1 MRTPRIEDLRPTRLP
16 ATVLAAAVGAGSA
29 VLLILRLFVP
39 RPVGV
44 ADNYDGVRLMCHLG
58 VDVRLP
64 RNTPRL
70 RDYVYYRY
78 DHLAHFGCQRHALG
92 SIRLPDVPY
101 QSSQLLVL
109 YAGRALTRVL
119 GLPGYLDLRA
129 VGIVCCLLIG
139 TAVGL
144 LYRIATLRHRYRL
157 LLCAAVVAVV
167 GDTVFID
174 YAVSPFSEIASVIGL
189 LYVAVGVLMLAGP
202 GRRRRLA
209 GIAVT
214 GVSGLFLATAKTQNV
229 SAVLPLALLLLLPAV
244 PMPVPSR
251 PARLAGL
258 ARLAG
263 MRGLARLAGRVR
275 LPALDRRLR
284 HRLTGLVAV
293 VVMAVGAFAVSG
305 NEDKRT
311 AQLTE
316 ANFVV
321 VTLLSTSAH
330 PERDVAE
337 FGAPSWLADY
347 AGAPPWCAPTTLQDS
362 AAYQKFTKGLSHQ
375 RILGFFLDHRT
386 RLLPVLNRVAG
397 YFYEP
402 RPTATLCGPGP
413 HGTQVIVLPRLGNYT
428 HLAHTPRGL
437 QDHRWSPVTDALGLL
452 RGSGLATLLLL
463 WLLPAAAVTAT
474 RRRRALRG
482 VGAVLALLLVVALTQ
497 FGESAFADGI
507 DTAKHLDLAVLA
519 TALAWVFAAVEVLA
533 ALTRRVRRD
542 TAAVAGIP
550 RPASV
555 SAPESEPVA

>member
-1 MRTPRIEDLRPTRLP
+1 MRKPRIEDLRPTRLP
-16 ATVLAAAVGAGSA
+16 ATVLAATVGAGSA
-29 VLLILRLFVP
+29 VLLMLRLFVP

-109 YAGRALTRVL
+109 YAGRALTRLL

-139 TAVGL
+139 AAVGL

-174 YAVSPFSEIASVIGL
+174 YAVSPFSEIASIIGL

-202 GRRRRLA
+202 SRRRRLA

-214 GVSGLFLATAKTQNV
+214 GISGLFLATAKTQNV
-229 SAVLPLALLLLLPAV
+229 SAVLPLALLLLLPAI

-251 PARLAGL
+251 PARLAE
-258 ARLAG
+258 
-263 MRGLARLAGRVR
+263 LAGRVR

-293 VVMAVGAFAVSG
+293 VVMTAGALAVSG

-321 VTLLSTSAH
+321 VTLLPTSAH

-375 RILGFFLDHRT
+375 RILGFFLDHPT

-413 HGTQVIVLPRLGNYT
+413 HGTQIMVLPRLGNYT

-463 WLLPAAAVTAT
+463 WLLPAAAITAT

-482 VGAVLALLLVVALTQ
+482 VGALLGLLLIVALAQ

-519 TALAWVFAAVEVLA
+519 TALAWVLAAVEVLA
-533 ALTRRVRRD
+533 ALTSRDRRD
-542 TAAVAGIP
+542 AAAVTGIP

>member
-1 MRTPRIEDLRPTRLP
+1 MRKPRIEDLRPSRLP
-16 ATVLAAAVGAGSA
+16 ATVVAAVVGTGSA
-29 VLLILRLFVP
+29 ILLMVRLFVP

-78 DHLAHFGCQRHALG
+78 DHLAHFTCQRHALG

-101 QSSQLLVL
+101 RSSQLLVL

-139 TAVGL
+139 AAVGL
-144 LYRIATLRHRYRL
+144 LYRVATLRHRYRL
-157 LLCAAVVAVV
+157 LLCAAVVGVIA
-167 GDTVFID
+167 DTVFID

-229 SAVLPLALLLLLPAV
+229 PAVLPLALVLLAPAV
-244 PMPVPSR
+244 PLTVPARPHR
-251 PARLAGL
+251 PAGSNRLHGL
-258 ARLAG
+258 D
-263 MRGLARLAGRVR
+263 
-275 LPALDRRLR
+275 LPQRLDRRLR

-293 VVMAVGAFAVSG
+293 VVMTTGAFAVSG

-311 AQLTE
+311 ARLTE
-316 ANFVV
+316 ANFVA
-321 VTLLSTSAH
+321 VTLLPTSGH
-330 PERDVAE
+330 PQRDLAE
-337 FGAPSWLADY
+337 FGAPSWVANY
-347 AGAPPWCAPTTLQDS
+347 SGAPPWCAPTSLQDG

-375 RILGFFLDHRT
+375 RILGFFANHPT
-386 RLLPVLNRVAG
+386 RLLPVLDRVAG

-413 HGTQVIVLPRLGNYT
+413 RGTRVMVLPHLANYT
-428 HLAHTPRGL
+428 HLGHTPRGL
-437 QDHRWSPVTDALGLL
+437 LDRRWAPVTKALGLL
-452 RGSGLATLLLL
+452 RGAGMGTLLLV
-463 WLLPAAAVTAT
+463 WLLPAAVVTAT
-474 RRRRALRG
+474 RRRRVLRG
-482 VGAVLALLLVVALTQ
+482 SGALQGLLLAVAVTQ
-497 FGESAFADGI
+497 FGASAFADGI

-519 TALAWVFAAVEVLA
+519 TALAWVFAAVEVPA
-533 ALTRRVRRD
+533 ALTKRHRRD
-542 TAAVAGIP
+542 TAEVAGIP
-550 RPASV
+550 QPVSTPA
-555 SAPESEPVA
+555 SEPVR

>member
-1 MRTPRIEDLRPTRLP
+1 LNQGVRKPRIEDLRPSRLP

-29 VLLILRLFVP
+29 VLLMLRLFVP

-78 DHLAHFGCQRHALG
+78 DHLAHFTCQRHALG

-101 QSSQLLVL
+101 RSSQLLVL
-109 YAGRALTRVL
+109 YAARMLTRVL

-129 VGIVCCLLIG
+129 VGIVCCVLIG
-139 TAVGL
+139 AAVGL
-144 LYRIATLRHRYRL
+144 LYRVATLRHRYRL
-157 LLCAAVVAVV
+157 LVCAAVVAVV
-167 GDTVFID
+167 ADTVFID

-202 GRRRRLA
+202 SRRRRLA

-229 SAVLPLALLLLLPAV
+229 PAVLPLALVLLAPAV
-244 PMPVPSR
+244 PVVVPER
-251 PARLAGL
+251 LTRLAGVM
-258 ARLAG
+258 RLHG
-263 MRGLARLAGRVR
+263 
-275 LPALDRRLR
+275 LDRRLR

-293 VVMAVGAFAVSG
+293 VVMAAGAFAVSG

-316 ANFVV
+316 ANFVT
-321 VTLLSTSAH
+321 VTLLPTSAH
-330 PERDVAE
+330 PERDLAE
-337 FGAPSWLADY
+337 FGAPSWVAQY
-347 AGAPPWCAPTTLQDS
+347 AGAPPWCAPTALQDS
-362 AAYQKFTKGLSHQ
+362 AGYQKFTKGLSHQ
-375 RILGFFLDHRT
+375 RILGFFLNHPT
-386 RLLPVLNRVAG
+386 RLLPVLDTVAG

-402 RPTATLCGPGP
+402 RPTATLCGAGP
-413 HGTQVIVLPRLGNYT
+413 HGTQVMVLPRLGNYT
-428 HLAHTPRGL
+428 HISHTPRGL
-437 QDHRWSPVTDALGLL
+437 QDHRWAPVTDALGLL
-452 RGSGLATLLLL
+452 RGFGMGTLLLL
-463 WLLPAAAVTAT
+463 WLIPAAAVTAV

-482 VGAVLALLLVVALTQ
+482 VGALLGLLLTIAVAQ
-497 FGESAFADGI
+497 FGASAFADGI

-533 ALTRRVRRD
+533 ALTTRGARGE
-542 TAAVAGIP
+542 AGVASIP
-550 RPASV
+550 RPASQ
-555 SAPESEPVA
+555 PESEPVR